1 MGTQIG
7 EFHTLHT
14 SIFIEVF
21 TIIMYYFKNEDT
33 KILTSGSHSMTLF
46 LKKCS
51 LNIIF
56 YKC

>member
-1 MGTQIG
+1 MGTKIG

-21 TIIMYYFKNEDT
+21 TIIIYYFKNEDT

-46 LKKCS
+46 LKKM
-51 LNIIF
+51 LFKHYIL
-56 YKC
+56 